1 MLLGNKSNEHKAI
14 MEQNSQLQI
23 HLILPKVGDQE
34 YHFCLKTPEELTKA
48 AQALLDRQNLIN
60 VPLLKTINDAKNYLL
75 DNYRE
80 HHAAS
85 DALDFGSPTVREG
98 RGQKYN
104 GPTLRDHIKSQGLLE
119 QFGMN

>member
-1 MLLGNKSNEHKAI
+1 
-14 MEQNSQLQI
+14 MEQNSQPQI
-23 HLILPKVGDQE
+23 HLILAKVGDQE

-48 AQALLDRQNLIN
+48 AQALFDRQNLIN

-104 GPTLRDHIKSQGLLE
+104 GPTLRDHMKSQGLLE
-119 QFGMN
+119 QFGIN

>member
-1 MLLGNKSNEHKAI
+1 
-14 MEQNSQLQI
+14 MEQNRSQPLI

-34 YHFCLKTPEELTKA
+34 YHFCLKTPEEFTKA
-48 AQALLDRQNLIN
+48 AQALFERQSI
-60 VPLLKTINDAKNYLL
+60 VCKHPLKTVDDAKNYLL

-80 HHAAS
+80 HHSAS

-98 RGQKYN
+98 GRQKYN

-119 QFGMN
+119 QFGLN

>member
-1 MLLGNKSNEHKAI
+1 MLKDGSI
-14 MEQNSQLQI
+14 MEQNSQPQL

-34 YHFCLKTPEELTKA
+34 YHFCLKTPEEFTKA
-48 AQALLDRQNLIN
+48 AEALFDRQSIISA
-60 VPLLKTINDAKNYLL
+60 PPLKTVDDAKNYLL

-98 RGQKYN
+98 GRQKYN

-119 QFGMN
+119 QFGLN